1 MARFNLVCA
10 EQPIAASNWEA
21 ATRLAD
27 VSPIPVML
35 DEGIASFADID
46 RVIEARGRL
55 WATPSPPTYAELY
68 GADDLINDPV

>member
-1 MARFNLVCA
+1 
-10 EQPIAASNWEA
+10 
-21 ATRLAD
+21 
-27 VSPIPVML
+27 ML

-46 RVIEARGRL
+46 RMIEARGRL